1 MLTRWCFLV
10 SIALLCFILN
20 GSFQVEIHVC
30 DSTNSNN
37 SFIYCNGPILD
48 AVNYH
53 ALYNDSKEFVDMPMK
68 QDPLEVYNAWLAK
81 FGNSSASS
89 LNKTD
94 VQAFVNQYFSAAG
107 TELVACTPDDWQE
120 KPPKLATILDPQ
132 LREWAY
138 KLNAIWKTLCRKID
152 PTIVQH
158 NSRYSLLYVPHH
170 FIVPGGRFREFYYWD
185 AYWIIK
191 GLIACEMYNTTKSMI
206 RNLATMVDQHGFVPN
221 GGRVY
226 YLQRSQPPLLSAMVY
241 ELYEATNDK
250 DFIAELLPTLLK
262 ESNFWNQKRTVN
274 VTLNGKEYEVYQ
286 YKTPS
291 NVPRPE
297 SYRVDTQNSAKLANG
312 ADKQQFY
319 QDLASA
325 AESGWDFSTR
335 WFSDYKS
342 LTNIETTKVL
352 PVDLN
357 GLICWNMDIMEYLY
371 EQVGDTTN
379 SQIFRNKRAV
389 FRDTV
394 QNVFYNKTDGTWYD
408 YNLRSQSHNPRFYT
422 STAVPLFTNCYNTLN
437 TGKSQ
442 KVFDY
447 MDKMGVFNYP
457 GGIPSSMSQESS
469 EQWDFPN
476 GWSPNNHMIIEGL
489 RKSANPEMQDKG
501 FLIASKWVMGNF
513 RVFYETGHM
522 WEKYNVIGSYPAPGS
537 GGEYDVQD
545 GFGWTNGAIL
555 DLLLTYSD
563 RLFVPENLVN
573 VTTTPTKSPS
583 VETTTKVS
591 YLLNSWIVFLGVL
604 FYELF

>member
-1 MLTRWCFLV
+1 MLNPWNFFVFVL
-10 SIALLCFILN
+10 FIICGPL
-20 GSFQVEIHVC
+20 GSNQVEVHVC
-30 DSTNSNN
+30 DTTNSNN

-53 ALYNDSKEFVDMPMK
+53 SLYNDSKEFVDMPLK
-68 QDPLEVYNAWLAK
+68 DDPQIVYNAWRAK
-81 FGNSSASS
+81 YGNQSSAN
-89 LNKTD
+89 LNKSD

-107 TELVACTPDDWQE
+107 TELVVCTPDDWQE
-120 KPPKLATILDPQ
+120 KPPKLATIADP
-132 LREWAY
+132 
-138 KLNAIWKTLCRKID
+138 KLPIE
-152 PTIVQH
+152 QH
-158 NSRYSLLYVPHH
+158 TSRYSLLYVPNS

-191 GLIACEMYNTTKSMI
+191 GLIASDMYNTTRSMI
-206 RNLATMVDQHGFVPN
+206 RNLASMVDKYGFVPN

-226 YLQRSQPPLLSAMVY
+226 YLQRSQPPFLAAMVY

-250 DFIAELLPTLLK
+250 AFVAELLPTLLK
-262 ESNFWNQKRTVN
+262 ELNFWNEKRMTDVQM
-274 VTLNGKEYEVYQ
+274 NGKSFKVYQ
-286 YKTPS
+286 YKTAS

-312 ADKQQFY
+312 ADQQQFY

-335 WFSDYKS
+335 WFSDYKT
-342 LTNIETTKVL
+342 LTSIETTKVL

-357 GLICWNMDIMEYLY
+357 GLLCWNMDIMEYLY
-371 EQVGDTTN
+371 EQIGDTKN
-379 SQIFRNKRAV
+379 SQIFRNKRAD

-394 QNVFYNKTDGTWYD
+394 QNVFYNRTDGTWYD
-408 YNLRSQSHNPRFYT
+408 YNLRTQSHNPRFYT

-447 MDKMGVFNYP
+447 MDKMGVFTYP
-457 GGIPSSMSQESS
+457 GGIPTSMSQESDQ
-469 EQWDFPN
+469 QWDFPN

-522 WEKYNVIGSYPAPGS
+522 WEKYNVIGSYPQPGS

-545 GFGWTNGAIL
+545 GFGWSNGAIL
-555 DLLLTYSD
+555 DLLLTYND
-563 RLFVPENLVN
+563 RLFVPENFVN
-573 VTTTPTKSPS
+573 TTVTPS
-583 VETTTKVS
+583 VESTTKSAPKYAKLPWV
-591 YLLNSWIVFLGVL
+591 LVFAFMIRQL
-604 FYELF
+604 FNY

>member
-1 MLTRWCFLV
+1 MLPRWCSFITAV
-10 SIALLCFILN
+10 LLFSILN
-20 GSFQVEIHVC
+20 GSLPVEVHVC
-30 DSTNSNN
+30 DTSNSNN

-68 QDPLEVYNAWLAK
+68 QDPLEVYNAWIAK
-81 FGNSSASS
+81 FGNATSAS
-89 LNKTD
+89 LNRTD
-94 VQAFVNQYFSAAG
+94 VQAFVTQYFSAAG
-107 TELVACTPDDWQE
+107 AELVACTPDDWQE

-138 KLNAIWKTLCRKID
+138 KLNGIWKNLCRKID
-152 PTIVQH
+152 PSIAQH
-158 NSRYSLLYVPHH
+158 ESRYSLLYVPHH

-262 ESNFWNQKRTVN
+262 ELNFWNQKRTAK

-286 YKTPS
+286 YKTAS

-297 SYRVDTQNSAKLANG
+297 SYRVDTTNSAKLANG

-379 SQIFRNKRAV
+379 SQIFRNRRAE

-422 STAVPLFTNCYNTLN
+422 SNAVPLFTNCYNTLN

-447 MDKMGVFNYP
+447 MEKMKVFTYP
-457 GGIPSSMSQESS
+457 GGIPSSMSQEST

-501 FLIASKWVMGNF
+501 FMIASKWVMGNF

-522 WEKYNVIGSYPAPGS
+522 WEKYNVIGSYPQPGS

-563 RLFVPENLVN
+563 RLFVPENLIN
-573 VTTTPTKSPS
+573 TTSPTVRSEE
-583 VETTTKVS
+583 VV
-591 YLLNSWIVFLGVL
+591 
-604 FYELF
+604 